1 MPPHKKH
8 VNSSGQTL
16 LARACQKGALD
27 VAQQRLEERPQDLNE
42 ADHALN
48 TPLHMASIRGHADV
62 VKFLLDKNCIVDSV
76 NDSKDTPLHDA
87 IENGHVEVVRLL
99 LGAGANPSKPNRRGD
114 EPLDLVA
121 QNEDAGSY
129 EGDEAAELKAAII
142 AAKQNSRGIRRSS
155 EDEQMHENADTRAS
169 RPKESPR
176 RSPPPFA
183 NEAGS
188 ARSRVR
194 TARSYKT
201 SNDYLYQDL
210 GPNELRKAAMEGDA
224 NTAARVLEVNPT
236 LKDPESLFL
245 AAKGG
250 HFDVINILFAMGGF
264 DPDPAPIK
272 GVESSTPILA

>member
-1 MPPHKKH
+1 
-8 VNSSGQTL
+8 
-16 LARACQKGALD
+16 LD
-27 VAQQRLEERPQDLNE
+27 VAKQRLEERPQDLNE

-48 TPLHMASIRGHADV
+48 TPLHMASIRGYADV
-62 VKFLLDKNCIVDSV
+62 VKFLLDKHCIVDSV

-87 IENGHVEVVRLL
+87 IENGHVEVVKLL
-99 LGAGANPSKPNRRGD
+99 LGAGANPNKPNRRGD

-121 QNEDAGSY
+121 QNDDAGSY

-142 AAKQNSRGIRRSS
+142 AAKQNSRGVRRSS
-155 EDEQMHENADTRAS
+155 EDEQTHDIADNRPS
-169 RPKESPR
+169 HPKESPR

-183 NEAGS
+183 HEVGS

-224 NTAARVLEVNPT
+224 NVAARVLEVNPT

-264 DPDPAPIK
+264 DPDPTPIK
-272 GVESSTPILA
+272 GVDSSTPILA